1 MLRFITLISLL
12 FFCSFSNA
20 ETGLHQV
27 SLLTYQQWKAE
38 KITTALESVQK
49 SNREQSMSLT
59 IRNIKEKSN
68 LQSRASQAQFQLEI
82 AKDLT
87 FNDYTVLYLAKHP
100 QRSRAV
106 EILSMKMSPKEVAEL
121 LGSHIRILNGERPE
135 PSEAPTRVS
144 DPVGLI
150 QNQ

>member
-1 MLRFITLISLL
+1 MT
-12 FFCSFSNA
+12 
-20 ETGLHQV
+20 
-27 SLLTYQQWKAE
+27 LLTYQQWKAD
-38 KITTALESVQK
+38 KISTALEGVQR
-49 SNREQSMSLT
+49 STREQSAQLNM
-59 IRNIKEKSN
+59 RNSKEKSN
-68 LQSRASQAQFQLEI
+68 LQGQASQAQFQLEI
-82 AKDLT
+82 ARDLT

-135 PSEAPTRVS
+135 PSEVPARVS